1 MGPIINMA
9 AKVKM
14 VKEKIRMSKE
24 GDRTCDSPDKYLRPI
39 CLLHRS
45 LYFFF
50 IFIGYFLFTFQML
63 FPFPVSHP

>member
-14 VKEKIRMSKE
+14 VKGKIRMSKE

-45 LYFFF
+45 LYFF
-50 IFIGYFLFTFQML
+50 
-63 FPFPVSHP
+63 